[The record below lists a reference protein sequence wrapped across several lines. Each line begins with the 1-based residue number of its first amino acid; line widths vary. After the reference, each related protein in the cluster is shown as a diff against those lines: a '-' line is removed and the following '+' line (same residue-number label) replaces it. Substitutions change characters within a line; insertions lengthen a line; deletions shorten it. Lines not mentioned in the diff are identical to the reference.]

1 MAKQLMSASIAAP
14 AYLGLNTQESGTT
27 LEQGFAV
34 EANNCIIDESGR
46 LGSRK
51 GYKYKTTSGGTG
63 VELRGIHNYIGN
75 AGHVGYVSWGNG
87 AIYKGDAT
95 LTALTSTI
103 SSIDDNDWKATNYMG
118 NVYLSQDGYD
128 IQKID
133 SSFNVTT
140 ITGTHGA
147 QQWGVLNAAYGRLW
161 GARTTSDKHTVYFTA
176 IGTEKFT
183 AQAGSGEIDLRHV
196 WTSGGDE
203 VVHVAGFNG
212 YIVIFCKNSIVIY
225 GDANSGDITIET
237 ASLGLVEVIENV
249 GCIARGSIQD
259 TGTDILFLTTSGLRS
274 LNRVIQEKSNPISD
288 LSANVRDDLI
298 KQVSFEDLEHVTGIY
313 SPVDSLY
320 LLVLP
325 ATDIIYCFDTRGRL
339 EDGTFRVTLWNGMG
353 VLSGCISN
361 NNELFFGMLNGV
373 SRYGGYLDNGSSS
386 YYMSYYTNYFD
397 FGQPTVNKIL
407 KHLGVTLIGGSG
419 QSFKIKTAV
428 DYTDVHHTYIANVRK
443 TSVSEYGIEV
453 PTELALRAI
462 AEEMLGISVG
472 LTLEQPL
479 HDLLL
484 QAAGSYQRGDI
495 DNDGTID
502 ISDAIEVL
510 RFIAGLSN
518 IAGAAAW
525 IETNILAPMQ
535 ADMET
540 YGSYFFSS
548 GGSSG
553 TTSVSEYNDPDT
565 HSVGNTANPDTNT
578 DDIFEAAEYGAG
590 NNTDKVKIAI
600 GGQGTVVQLGFEAE
614 IQGDPLSLQKLDI
627 YVKQGRSY

>member
-51 GYKYKTTSGGTG
+51 GYSYRTTSGGTD
-63 VELRGIHNYIGN
+63 VELRGIHNYVGD
-75 AGHVGYVSWGNG
+75 AGHVGYVSWGSG
-87 AIYKGDAT
+87 EIYKGDTT
-95 LTALTSTI
+95 LTALTS
-103 SSIDDNDWKATNYMG
+103 SSFDGNAWKATTYMG
-118 NVYLSQDGYD
+118 NVYLSQDGYN

-140 ITGTHGA
+140 ITGTDGA
-147 QQWGVLNAAYGRLW
+147 QKWGVLNAAYGRLW
-161 GARTTSDKHTVYFTA
+161 GARTAANKHTVYFTA

-298 KQVSFEDLEHVTGIY
+298 KQVSFENLEHVTGIY

-325 ATDIIYCFDTRGRL
+325 VTNIIYCFDTRGRL

-373 SRYGGYLDNGSSS
+373 SRYGGYLDNASSS

-419 QSFKIKTAV
+419 QGFKIKTAV
-428 DYTDVHHTYIANVRK
+428 DYTDVHHTYIANVKK
-443 TSVSEYGIEV
+443 TSVSEYGTKI
-453 PTELALRAI
+453 PSDLALQAV
-462 AEEMLGISVG
+462 AEELLADLVGSV
-472 LTLEQPL
+472 LEQPL
-479 HDLLL
+479 HDLLN
-484 QAAGSYQRGDI
+484 QTVSGFKRGDI
-495 DNDGTID
+495 DNSGS
-502 ISDAIEVL
+502 ISMGDARDVL
-510 RFIAGLSN
+510 HYIQGNGDAASN
-518 IAGAAAW
+518 AW
-525 IETNILAPMQ
+525 IDDNILGAMQ

-548 GGSSG
+548 GASSG
-553 TTSVSEYNDPDT
+553 TLSLGEYSDPDT
-565 HSVGNTANPDTNT
+565 YSIGDTANPDTNT
-578 DDIFEAAEYGAG
+578 DDVFDVAEYGGG
-590 NNTDKVKIAI
+590 NNTDRVKIAI
-600 GGQGTVVQLGFEAE
+600 GGQGTVIQLGFEAE